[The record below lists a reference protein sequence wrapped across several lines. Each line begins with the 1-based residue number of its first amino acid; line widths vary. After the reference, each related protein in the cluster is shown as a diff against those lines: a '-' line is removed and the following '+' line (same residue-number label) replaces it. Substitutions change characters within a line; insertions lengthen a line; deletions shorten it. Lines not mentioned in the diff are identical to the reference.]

1 MPLNVVKISNTLSKY
16 NTHQGICE
24 AEREM
29 KFDFLLSLCAPSSFL
44 TGVALEQGSFTKIHS
59 QNTKQY
65 CCRNSC

>member
-29 KFDFLLSLCAPSSFL
+29 KFDFLLSLCAPSSF
-44 TGVALEQGSFTKIHS
+44 S
-59 QNTKQY
+59 QEWL
-65 CCRNSC
+65 